1 MPKRKIPSKQ
11 NQRAGSSTRVVALGL
26 ASILI
31 FLAIGAFVAL
41 PKSDSKSTPT
51 APANL
56 DKSKGAA
63 NAPVTVVEYG
73 DFQCPACLRFFSDTE
88 RRLKEE
94 YVSKEQVRFVFR
106 NFAFIGNESRWAAE
120 ASECANEQ
128 GRFWDY
134 HDRLYEKQGG
144 ENVGTFSK
152 ENLKRFAVDL
162 GLNTAQFNPCLDS
175 GKYTAKVQQELAQGR
190 QEGVRGTPTV
200 FVNGNLIEGGTD
212 YQVLRRTIELALGKR

>member
-1 MPKRKIPSKQ
+1 MPKRKIPPKQ
-11 NQRAGSSTRVVALGL
+11 NQRAGLRPRVVVLGL
-26 ASILI
+26 TSILI
-31 FLAIGAFVAL
+31 FLAVGAFAVW
-41 PKSDSKSTPT
+41 PKSDKTTQT

-63 NAPVTVVEYG
+63 NAPVTVLEYG
-73 DFQCPACLRFFSDTE
+73 DFQCPACQRFFSDTE

-134 HDRLYEKQGG
+134 HDQLYEKQGG

-162 GLNTAQFNPCLDS
+162 GLNAEQFNPCLDS
-175 GKYTAKVQQELAQGR
+175 GKYAAKVQQELAQGR
-190 QEGVRGTPTV
+190 QEGVRGTPSV
-200 FVNGNLIEGGTD
+200 FVNGKLIEGGVD
-212 YQVLRRTIELALGKR
+212 YQVLRRTIELVLGKR